1 MKRAALWVSLS
12 LIGFAIPAGA
22 QNPAALAMAAPK
34 LTGSAWLNVPKGQ
47 TVSLEGRRGKVTVV
61 HFWTFG

>member
-1 MKRAALWVSLS
+1 MTA
-12 LIGFAIPAGA
+12 
-22 QNPAALAMAAPK
+22 AALAVAAPK

-47 TVSLEGRRGKVTVV
+47 PVSLEGRRGKVTVV